1 MPESESSDWSTYQRL
16 VLSELK
22 RLDSG
27 LNRMNDQ
34 TAKALKHERGNRQQ
48 VEMGIMTE
56 IAQLRTDIQSLKI
69 KAGVWGAVAGMI
81 PVVSV
86 LLLKQLP

>member
-22 RLDSG
+22 RLDGS
-27 LNRMNDQ
+27 LTRMHDQ
-34 TAKALKHERGNRQQ
+34 TALAMKHERRNRQQ
-48 VEMGIMTE
+48 VEMGILADL
-56 IAQLRTDIQSLKI
+56 AQLRTDIQSLKI

-81 PVVSV
+81 PVISV
-86 LLLKQLP
+86 LLLKQL

>member
-1 MPESESSDWSTYQRL
+1 MPESDSSDWSTYQRL

-27 LNRMNDQ
+27 LTRMNDQ

-48 VEMGIMTE
+48 AEMSIMTE
-56 IAQLRTDIQSLKI
+56 IAHLRTEIQALKI
-69 KAGVWGAVAGMI
+69 KAGIWGAVAGMI
-81 PVVSV
+81 PVISV
-86 LLLKQLP
+86 LLLKQL